1 MTFDPYK
8 VQGVRPRSGADIST
22 FILQTLSV
30 LSLQTFSEFSLFSHG
45 KSQGLGFQE
54 QNLSITGRTA
64 GNPCPSGYGLLAHQR
79 DQNWLT
85 RTPSFYDLK
94 DGKGRSALTFL
105 YKKGRTAK
113 RLFAITEF
121 KSLSICYKFLH
132 LAYLPN

>member
-1 MTFDPYK
+1 M
-8 VQGVRPRSGADIST
+8 GNLRS
-22 FILQTLSV
+22 
-30 LSLQTFSEFSLFSHG
+30 
-45 KSQGLGFQE
+45 
-54 QNLSITGRTA
+54 N
-64 GNPCPSGYGLLAHQR
+64 GYGVFAHQY

-85 RTPSFYDLK
+85 HTPSFYDLN